1 MSPRRIAKRYL
12 PDPHA
17 LAQNPRL
24 SWFRPLLS
32 ARGIWHFGRRSVA
45 GGLSLGLFLA
55 FVPIPIQ
62 QLLSIPCALLLRV
75 NLPAALGGVWVSN
88 PLTFAP
94 IFYFAYRVGLVATG
108 TSPSEQAL
116 DFSIAGLSGTVGEIA
131 TPLLVGCVICG
142 VVSAT
147 LGNLAVRLLWRLM
160 LVQRLRRKRAGRD
173 TCTSAEVAARDAGSV

>member
-17 LAQNPRL
+17 LARNPRL

-55 FVPIPIQ
+55 FVPVPIQ
-62 QLLSIPCALLLRV
+62 QLLSIPCALVLRV
-75 NLPAALGGVWVSN
+75 NLPAALGGVWISN

-108 TSPSEQAL
+108 TSPSDQAL
-116 DFSIAGLSGTVGEIA
+116 DFSIAGLGGTVGEIA
-131 TPLLVGCVICG
+131 TPLLVGCLICG

-173 TCTSAEVAARDAGSV
+173 IRRTEVITESDADPV